1 MPLTAILIKHGDCF
15 CNEVVNAKRSGM
27 PELLR
32 NIFEAEVLLID
43 DVQFA
48 VLTDYTTETLL
59 SCLRKRLCD
68 GKRTMMTSAME
79 PASLSQELA
88 DLVQAEG
95 TLAHLD
101 PLPSSESR

>member
-1 MPLTAILIKHGDCF
+1 MPLTAILIKHGDYF

-27 PELLR
+27 LELLR
-32 NIFEAEVLLID
+32 NNFEAEVLLID
-43 DVQFA
+43 DVQHA
-48 VLTDYTTETLL
+48 VQTDYTTETLL

-68 GKRTMMTSAME
+68 GKRTMMTSSME

-95 TLAHLD
+95 TLVNLD
-101 PLPSSESR
+101 PLPSSESH

>member
-1 MPLTAILIKHGDCF
+1 MPLTPILIKHGDCF

-68 GKRTMMTSAME
+68 GTRTMMTSAME

-95 TLAHLD
+95 TLVHLE
-101 PLPSSESR
+101 PLPSSESQ

>member
-1 MPLTAILIKHGDCF
+1 MPLTAILIKHGDYF

-32 NIFEAEVLLID
+32 NNFEAEVLLID
-43 DVQFA
+43 NVQFA
-48 VLTDYTTETLL
+48 VPTEYAAETLL

-95 TLAHLD
+95 TLVHLE
-101 PLPSSESR
+101 PLPSSESH